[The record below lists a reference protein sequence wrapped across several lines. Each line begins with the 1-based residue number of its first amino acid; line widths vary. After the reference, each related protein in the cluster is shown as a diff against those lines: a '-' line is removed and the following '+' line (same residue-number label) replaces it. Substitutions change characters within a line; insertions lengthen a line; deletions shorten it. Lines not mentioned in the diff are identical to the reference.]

1 MLLCFLSLITWPV
14 SDVQI
19 VECHDQ
25 MVGRESNNCAWG
37 NEEEKQGENSASK
50 GTFPLQE
57 AGSISQLKNNDNKT
71 IGLGSWVFLNTVL

>member
-25 MVGRESNNCAWG
+25 MVGRESNCAWG
-37 NEEEKQGENSASK
+37 NEEEKQGENSARAK
-50 GTFPLQE
+50 ELFPCKRLV
-57 AGSISQLKNNDNKT
+57 A
-71 IGLGSWVFLNTVL
+71 

>member
-25 MVGRESNNCAWG
+25 MVERESNRAWG
-37 NEEEKQGENSASK
+37 NEEEKQGENSVRAK
-50 GTFPLQE
+50 ELFPCKRLV
-57 AGSISQLKNNDNKT
+57 A
-71 IGLGSWVFLNTVL
+71 